1 MIYLL
6 AYYISGYIYGED
18 GKPLEAATVI
28 LKRLPDSSNAGGTYS
43 EKDGFFKI
51 INVQP
56 GRYVLIIKFVGYED
70 FSRVVEVSDRDVDL
84 GRIVL
89 KEKAIRV
96 EEVEVKAEAPK
107 ITYEEGKR
115 VIRFTDEIV
124 SKGGNALEAL
134 KNVPGIT
141 VDNNDNI
148 KIRNSENIT
157 LYINGRPTILSP
169 SEALRQIPASSIEKI
184 EIITNP
190 SAKYEAEGN
199 VIMNIVLKQSQDRGF
214 SASLMGRLGT
224 YDNLGL
230 NASTGINT
238 GKTKIVL
245 SANYFSFKRIMESEI
260 KAEHPIAYESDGERY
275 FNMKPTGIRGSV
287 EHRLTNNDIANIEV
301 DFGRWNFLMGWLMNY
316 PSYKSDMDVNMGGF
330 RGSLSVGYV
339 KKFLKN
345 HKVEGMVFYAKR
357 MGKEN
362 TESYFGDS
370 LGFKRTSDISGNRW
384 RFKLDYS
391 WDIGDKRRFEMGYQW
406 DINEN
411 SDSLVFYDYKNGSFI
426 LDTTG
431 NYSMN
436 DVINAGYFMYSNA
449 LGIFSYQLGLRVEY
463 DDRVINDGNR
473 EYPFKSTDLFPS
485 LSLSFN
491 PDIMNSYSITYSRRI
506 SRPMGWMLVPFPRQ
520 IDNLNYQR
528 GNPNLKPEYTHSF
541 EAGYQRM
548 FRLGNIQI
556 EGFYKRSENKM
567 DFYPYY
573 DTSLR
578 SIVYTW
584 ENTGIATLSGAEIFV
599 SLQPFKLLKL
609 DFTVDVY
616 DYRVYYKGFSRSLA
630 YDLKGNLSVG
640 YGPMGLQISGRYNSP
655 RVSARGKVL
664 GSYAFDMGLRLPIT
678 RNIFFIA
685 QFDDFMKL
693 DKEVSEI
700 KDENLK
706 MTTTTLRKWPS
717 ISVMLFFDYN
727 NFRKMQQREKRE
739 PLEEEVPMF

>member
-1 MIYLL
+1 
-6 AYYISGYIYGED
+6 
-18 GKPLEAATVI
+18 
-28 LKRLPDSSNAGGTYS
+28 
-43 EKDGFFKI
+43 
-51 INVQP
+51 
-56 GRYVLIIKFVGYED
+56 
-70 FSRVVEVSDRDVDL
+70 
-84 GRIVL
+84 
-89 KEKAIRV
+89 
-96 EEVEVKAEAPK
+96 
-107 ITYEEGKR
+107 
-115 VIRFTDEIV
+115 
-124 SKGGNALEAL
+124 
-134 KNVPGIT
+134 
-141 VDNNDNI
+141 
-148 KIRNSENIT
+148 
-157 LYINGRPTILSP
+157 
-169 SEALRQIPASSIEKI
+169 
-184 EIITNP
+184 
-190 SAKYEAEGN
+190 
-199 VIMNIVLKQSQDRGF
+199 
-214 SASLMGRLGT
+214 
-224 YDNLGL
+224 
-230 NASTGINT
+230 
-238 GKTKIVL
+238 
-245 SANYFSFKRIMESEI
+245 
-260 KAEHPIAYESDGERY
+260 
-275 FNMKPTGIRGSV
+275 
-287 EHRLTNNDIANIEV
+287 
-301 DFGRWNFLMGWLMNY
+301 
-316 PSYKSDMDVNMGGF
+316 
-330 RGSLSVGYV
+330 
-339 KKFLKN
+339 
-345 HKVEGMVFYAKR
+345 
-357 MGKEN
+357 
-362 TESYFGDS
+362 
-370 LGFKRTSDISGNRW
+370 
-384 RFKLDYS
+384 
-391 WDIGDKRRFEMGYQW
+391 
-406 DINEN
+406 
-411 SDSLVFYDYKNGSFI
+411 
-426 LDTTG
+426 
-431 NYSMN
+431 
-436 DVINAGYFMYSNA
+436 